1 MLKES
6 GNLIEEGIPI
16 TKELLDFAKAN
27 NYKISLKTGDYRIGE
42 LKANR
47 AKNNP
52 MLMDQIGKLYLD
64 GAMYPTKYCDVFGM
78 GKAGF
83 ANTIKRILGDYYI
96 PATEIYPEEI
106 QHQFCQ
112 SCLENLGVEYPSQSK
127 MVRAKVEA
135 TNLHNIGVKCNL
147 QLIDHSGDNNSMKK
161 PETRAKSRA
170 TCLKNLGVE
179 YPMQSK
185 AVREK
190 SKKTLMDDL
199 GVDNAMKSQSV
210 IDERYEDF
218 PVIRKLLQLQR
229 GELDYTN
236 ETNELFLSLL
246 TTNGEIDVVKVTEFV
261 MSKYKRDRACKLLK
275 MMGLKTATTYTTEI
289 KMRNDLTNIGCTKLE
304 YSANPKDFANCRDLD
319 FVQNARKLHGVRL
332 GRTYRD
338 LDFYFPKLKLG
349 IEINGRAHHSVNKAA
364 KGDPKTPEWHF
375 EKFKAFHESGILM
388 ISFTDYEQDNFRRDY
403 ENIIKHHLQLTTGEP
418 LNISKEFLEFNQISS
433 IEESLNYGLFDASRF
448 TGKFEDHQHQ
458 RFIEDFEYWDCGVIR

>member
-1 MLKES
+1 MLNEY

-27 NYKISLKTGDYRIGE
+27 NYKISLKTGDYIIGE

-52 MLMDQIGKLYLD
+52 TLMDQIGKLYLE

-83 ANTIKRILGDYYI
+83 ANTIKRILGDHYI

-161 PETRAKSRA
+161 PETRAKARA
-170 TCLKNLGVE
+170 TCIKNLGVE

-185 AVREK
+185 GVREK
-190 SKKTLMDDL
+190 SKKTLMRDR
-199 GVDNAMKSQSV
+199 GVDNAMKSQSI
-210 IDERYEDF
+210 IDERYENF
-218 PVIRKLLQLQR
+218 SIIRKLLQLQR

-236 ETNELFLSLL
+236 ETDELFLGLL
-246 TTNGEIDVVKVTEFV
+246 TPEGKIDIVKVSEFIV
-261 MSKYKRDRACKLLK
+261 GNYKRSRAGELLK
-275 MMGLKTATTYTTEI
+275 MLNLKTATTYTTEI
-289 KMRNDLTNIGCTKLE
+289 KMRNDLTNMGCSKLE
-304 YSANPKDFANCRDLD
+304 YSTNPEDFANCRDLD

-338 LDFYFPKLKLG
+338 MDFYFPKLKLG
-349 IEINGRAHHSVNKAA
+349 IEVNGRAHHSVNKAA
-364 KGDPKTPEWHF
+364 RGKPVSKDHHF
-375 EKFKAFHESGILM
+375 EKFKAFHDGGILM
-388 ISFTDYEQDNFRRDY
+388 LSFTDYEQDFFTEDY
-403 ENIIKHHLQLTTGEP
+403 INIIKHHLTGEP
-418 LNISKEFLEFNQISS
+418 LNVSKEFLEFNQISS
-433 IEESLNYGLFDASRF
+433 IEESLNYGLFDDSRF
-448 TGKFEDHQHQ
+448 TGNFEDHQHQ

>member
-27 NYKISLKTGDYRIGE
+27 NYKISLKTGDYLIGE
-42 LKANR
+42 LKANKT
-47 AKNNP
+47 KNNP
-52 MLMDQIGKLYLD
+52 TLASQIGNLYLD
-64 GAMYPTKYCDVFGM
+64 GMMYPTKYCDVFGM

-83 ANTIKRILGDYYI
+83 ANTIKRILGDRYT

-127 MVRAKVEA
+127 MIRAKVEA

-147 QLIDHSGDNNSMKK
+147 QLIDHSGYNNSMKK

-170 TCLKNLGVE
+170 TCLKNHGVE

-210 IDERYEDF
+210 IDERYENF
-218 PVIRKLLQLQR
+218 SIIRKLLQHQR
-229 GELDYTN
+229 GELDHTS
-236 ETNELFLSLL
+236 ETDELFLGLL
-246 TTNGEIDVVKVTEFV
+246 TPDGKIDIVKVSEFIV
-261 MSKYKRDRACKLLK
+261 DNYKRSRAGELLK
-275 MMGLKTATTYTTEI
+275 MLNLKTATTYTTEI
-289 KMRNDLTNIGCTKLE
+289 KMRNDLTNIGCTKME
-304 YSANPKDFANCRDLD
+304 YSTNPKDFANCRDLD
-319 FVQNARKLHGVRL
+319 FVQNARKLHGVRF

-338 LDFYFPKLKLG
+338 MDFYFPKLKLG

-364 KGDPKTPEWHF
+364 RGKPVSKDQHF
-375 EKFKAFHESGILM
+375 EKFKAFHSSGILM
-388 ISFTDYEQDNFRRDY
+388 LSFTDYEQDHFKSDVI
-403 ENIIKHHLQLTTGEP
+403 NIIKHHLLGEP
-418 LNISKEFLEFNQISS
+418 LNVSKEFLEFNQISS
-433 IEESLNYGLFDASRF
+433 IEESLNYGLFDPNRF
-448 TGKFEDHQHQ
+448 TGNFEDHQHQ

>member
-1 MLKES
+1 MLNES
-6 GNLIEEGIPI
+6 GNLLEENIPI

-27 NYKISLKTGDYRIGE
+27 NYKISLKTGDYSKE
-42 LKANR
+42 PLKVIR
-47 AKNNP
+47 SKNN
-52 MLMDQIGKLYLD
+52 QKLVSEVAQLYTNKEL
-64 GAMYPTKYCDVFGM
+64 YPPLYFEVFGFTNL
-78 GKAGF
+78 AGF
-83 ANTIKRILGDYYI
+83 VGMIKRALGDEYI
-96 PATEIYPEEI
+96 DCNELYPEEI
-106 QHQFCQ
+106 QEKHRQ
-112 SCLENLGVEYPSQSK
+112 SCLLNLGVEYPSQSK
-127 MVRAKVEA
+127 VMRAKTEA
-135 TNLHNIGVKCNL
+135 THLRKRGVKCNL

-161 PETRAKSRA
+161 PETRAKARA

-236 ETNELFLSLL
+236 ETDELFLSLL
-246 TTNGEIDVVKVTEFV
+246 TVDGEIDVVKVTEFV

-275 MMGLKTATTYTTEI
+275 MLNLKTATTYTTEI

-338 LDFYFPKLKLG
+338 LDFYFPNLKLG

-364 KGDPKTPEWHF
+364 NCSPKSKEYHF
-375 EKFKAFHESGILM
+375 EKFKAFRESGILM
-388 ISFTDYEQDNFRRDY
+388 LSFTDYEQDHFRSDY
-403 ENIIKHHLQLTTGEP
+403 ENIIKHHLLGEP

-433 IEESLNYGLFDASRF
+433 IEESLNYGLFDPSRF
-448 TGKFEDHQHQ
+448 TGNFEDHQHQ
-458 RFIEDFEYWDCGVIR
+458 RFIEDFEYWDCGVIK

>member
-1 MLKES
+1 MLNES
-6 GNLIEEGIPI
+6 GNLMTENIPI

-27 NYKISLKTGDYRIGE
+27 NYKISLKTGDYLVGE
-42 LKANR
+42 LKANKT
-47 AKNNP
+47 KNNP
-52 MLMDQIGKLYLD
+52 TLASQIGNLYLD
-64 GAMYPTKYCDVFGM
+64 GVMYPTKYCDVFGM

-83 ANTIKRILGDYYI
+83 ANTIKRILGDRYI

-190 SKKTLMDDL
+190 SKKTLIDDL

-210 IDERYEDF
+210 IDERYENF
-218 PVIRKLLQLQR
+218 SIIRKLLQHQR
-229 GELDYTN
+229 GELDHTS
-236 ETNELFLSLL
+236 ETDELFLGLL
-246 TTNGEIDVVKVTEFV
+246 TPDGKIDIVKVSEFIV
-261 MSKYKRDRACKLLK
+261 GNYKRSRAGELLK
-275 MMGLKTATTYTTEI
+275 MLNLKTATTYTTEI
-289 KMRNDLTNIGCTKLE
+289 KTRNDLTNIGCTKME
-304 YSANPKDFANCRDLD
+304 YSTNPKDFANCRDLD
-319 FVQNARKLHGVRL
+319 FVQNARKLHGVRF

-338 LDFYFPKLKLG
+338 MDFYFPKLKLG

-375 EKFKAFHESGILM
+375 EKFKAFHSSGILM
-388 ISFTDYEQDNFRRDY
+388 LSFTDYEQDFFTEDY
-403 ENIIKHHLQLTTGEP
+403 INIIKFHLGLLKRED
-418 LNISKEFLEFNQISS
+418 LHISKEFLEFNQISN

>member
-83 ANTIKRILGDYYI
+83 ANTIKRILGDRYI

-135 TNLHNIGVKCNL
+135 TNLHNMGVKCNL

-190 SKKTLMDDL
+190 SKKTLIDDL

-210 IDERYEDF
+210 IDERYENF
-218 PVIRKLLQLQR
+218 SIIRKLLQHQR
-229 GELDYTN
+229 GELDHTS
-236 ETNELFLSLL
+236 ETDELFLGLL
-246 TTNGEIDVVKVTEFV
+246 TPDGEIDIVKASEFIV
-261 MSKYKRDRACKLLK
+261 DNYKRSRAGELLK
-275 MMGLKTATTYTTEI
+275 MLNLKTATTYTTEI
-289 KMRNDLTNIGCTKLE
+289 KMRNDLTNIGCTKME
-304 YSANPKDFANCRDLD
+304 YSTNPKDFANCRDLD
-319 FVQNARKLHGVRL
+319 FVQNARKLHGVRF

-338 LDFYFPKLKLG
+338 MDFYFPKLKLG
-349 IEINGRAHHSVNKAA
+349 IEINGRAHHSVNKDAN
-364 KGDPKTPEWHF
+364 GNPKTKDYHF
-375 EKFKAFHESGILM
+375 EKFKAFRDSGILM
-388 ISFTDYEQDNFRRDY
+388 ISFTDYEQDFFTEDY
-403 ENIIKHHLQLTTGEP
+403 INIIKHHLTGEP
-418 LNISKEFLEFNQISS
+418 LNVSKEFLEFNQISN
-433 IEESLNYGLFDASRF
+433 IEESLNYGLFDPSRF
-448 TGKFEDHQHQ
+448 TGNFEDHQHQ
-458 RFIEDFEYWDCGVIR
+458 RFIEDYEYWDCGVIR

>member
-83 ANTIKRILGDYYI
+83 ANTIKRILGDRYI

-190 SKKTLMDDL
+190 SKKTLIDDL

-210 IDERYEDF
+210 IDERYENF
-218 PVIRKLLQLQR
+218 SIIRKLLQHQR
-229 GELDYTN
+229 GKLDPTS
-236 ETNELFLSLL
+236 ETDELFLGLL
-246 TTNGEIDVVKVTEFV
+246 TPDGEIDMVKVSEFIV
-261 MSKYKRDRACKLLK
+261 GNYKRSRAGELLK
-275 MMGLKTATTYTTEI
+275 MLNLKTATTYTTEI
-289 KMRNDLTNIGCTKLE
+289 KMRNDLTNIGCTKME
-304 YSANPKDFANCRDLD
+304 YSTNPKDFANCRDLD
-319 FVQNARKLHGVRL
+319 FVQNARKLHGVRF

-338 LDFYFPKLKLG
+338 MDFYFPNLKLG
-349 IEINGRAHHSVNKAA
+349 IEINGRAHHSVNKDAN
-364 KGDPKTPEWHF
+364 GNPKTKDYHF

-388 ISFTDYEQDNFRRDY
+388 ISFTDYEQDFFTEDY
-403 ENIIKHHLQLTTGEP
+403 INIIKFHLGLLKRED
-418 LNISKEFLEFNQISS
+418 LRISKEFLEFNQISN
-433 IEESLNYGLFDASRF
+433 IEESLNYGLFDPSRF
-448 TGKFEDHQHQ
+448 TGNFEDHQHQ